1 MAYLPYKGT
10 EAWSARDPMESKAL
24 QAVDI
29 DAASLQFLSEPA
41 AWLINLVDQMAMD
54 SGTLQGQN
62 EHPE

>member
-1 MAYLPYKGT
+1 
-10 EAWSARDPMESKAL
+10 MESKAL